1 MHLLSLHTHG
11 SKLGPKSLYMKS
23 FSFFSKLAFI
33 IPNTRAT
40 KRIGPHN
47 EDIISLLVGGLLGDI
62 HAERNLN
69 GGVRFRFK
77 QSVIHKDY
85 IYFLYRFLL
94 VRGYCN
100 NTQPIIKTHKGFSY
114 LTFDTY
120 SFTSLLWLY
129 HAFYAKNRIKSV
141 PYNIAELLSPLALAV
156 WIMDDGGKHNT
167 GLRLATHC
175 FMEKDVDLLIEALKN
190 KFGLIST
197 RQKNNDKFI
206 IYISASSMNTLRQ
219 LVTPYMCSSMLYKL
233 GM

>member
-1 MHLLSLHTHG
+1 MGLSTKICSVSNATLNRFFSLHYILPFVLAALAAMHLLSLHTHG

-100 NTQPIIKTHKGFSY
+100 NTQPIIKTHKEFSY

-120 SFTSLLWLY
+120 SFTSLL
-129 HAFYAKNRIKSV
+129 
-141 PYNIAELLSPLALAV
+141 
-156 WIMDDGGKHNT
+156 
-167 GLRLATHC
+167 
-175 FMEKDVDLLIEALKN
+175 
-190 KFGLIST
+190 
-197 RQKNNDKFI
+197 
-206 IYISASSMNTLRQ
+206 
-219 LVTPYMCSSMLYKL
+219 
-233 GM
+233 